1 MGRARLLRILGSG
14 FSTQPLMN
22 SKLLLRLILVSGSLE
37 RCTERVV
44 DLRIRGQQALC
55 GSQWRNRFLV
65 FLEIHKT
72 ESPPQIC
79 LPKIWVEFDRL
90 GIVGDRLIP
99 LLITPIKFSQNV
111 DRPSVVGIDLN
122 LFQQFLFRTFQG
134 VWPGIRPREKEPS
147 EQKVDTG
154 STRFLLNHPFIFELG
169 GLPLSLCFE
178 SLGIQL
184 MSGEGLRSGPA
195 KILRSACRQI

>member
-22 SKLLLRLILVSGSLE
+22 SKLLLLLILVSGSLE

-122 LFQQFLFRTFQG
+122 LLQEFLFRTFHG
-134 VWPGIRPREKEPS
+134 VWPRIWSRKKEPS
-147 EQKVDTG
+147 QQKVDTE
-154 STRFLLNHPFIFELG
+154 SIRFLLNHPFIFHLR
-169 GLPLSLCFE
+169 GLPLSLHFE
-178 SLGIQL
+178 GFGVEL
-184 MSGEGLRSGPA
+184 MSGKGLRSRSA
-195 KILRSACRQI
+195 KILRGPC